1 MSEHIKLSID
11 GLEVV
16 TQKGRSILQAAGEQD
31 IYIPTLCHHPDLKP
45 AGVCRTCM
53 VEVAGR
59 GLVISCKTPVEE
71 GMVVATDSPEIDSVR
86 RTAVS
91 LLVTNHH
98 DDCIG
103 CAADGHCALQNVA
116 SYVGVTRDA
125 LNRLRRPTRSVPV
138 DTSNP
143 FYDRDMDKCIVCGIC
158 VQTCKDL
165 VGVSAI
171 DFAFRGYD
179 TTIAVPGDK
188 PVITSRCISCGECVV
203 RCPVGALIP
212 KSRELPARLV
222 KTICPYCGVGCGI
235 VLGVRGN
242 RIVNAE
248 GNRDCATNAG
258 ILCVKGRYG
267 HGFVGHA
274 DRLKTPL
281 IRRNGKLSEASW
293 DEALSLVAE
302 RLATYPGD
310 AFAGLS
316 SAKCTNEE
324 NYLFQKFVRAVMGTN
339 NVDHCARLCH
349 SPSVAGLA
357 QSFGSGAMTN
367 SIAEVADAQCI
378 LAIGTNTTAAHPVL
392 ATRMWAA
399 VQRGAALIVANPKEI
414 ELCRWATL
422 HLRQRPGSD
431 VALMMGM
438 ARVIVDE
445 GLHDR
450 AFIAQRC
457 EGFEELQK
465 SLSHYDLDWVEKT
478 TGVPKQK
485 IAEAARL
492 YATRKPAAIF
502 YAMGVTQ
509 HTHGTDNVLATSN
522 LALLTGNAGKPSTG
536 VNPLRG
542 QNNVQGACDLAALP
556 NVFPGY
562 QKVTDDAIRR
572 KFEAAWSRP
581 LSPTPGITHVEIFH
595 AIHAGRVKALYSM
608 GENPILS
615 EADANHVREAIER
628 LEFFVVQD
636 IFLTET
642 AAFADV
648 VLPAAAFAEKD
659 GTFTNTERRVQRVR
673 KAVDAP
679 GDAKPDWRILCELAQ
694 KMGVTG
700 FDFSSPKQIMEE
712 ITSLTPQYA
721 GITYERIETNGL
733 QWPCTG
739 PDHGGTQY
747 LFAEKFS
754 TPNGK
759 AQFKP
764 LDYRP
769 PAEDPDEQY
778 PLVLT
783 TDRSLY
789 HFHTSSMTGRVEGLV
804 AAHPEER
811 LMINPIDARALAV
824 ADEELVEVTSR
835 RGNTRVRA
843 HVTEIC
849 PAGVVSLTFHFANAP
864 TNELTIAALDPV
876 AKIPE
881 TKVCA
886 VRVQKTGA

>member
-1 MSEHIKLSID
+1 MSERVTLTID
-11 GLEVV
+11 GLPVV
-16 TQKGRSILQAAGEQD
+16 TQKGRTILEAAGERD
-31 IYIPTLCHHPDLKP
+31 IYIPTLCHDPDLKP
-45 AGVCRTCM
+45 AGICRTCM

-59 GLVISCKTPVEE
+59 GVIISCKTPAED
-71 GMVVATDSPEIDSVR
+71 GMVVSTDSPEIDKIR
-86 RTAVS
+86 RTAVE

-103 CAADGHCALQNVA
+103 CAADGDCTLQNVA
-116 SYVGVTRDA
+116 SYVGVTRQG
-125 LNRLRRPTRSVPV
+125 LNQLRGPTHSVPV

-143 FYDRDMDKCIVCGIC
+143 FYDRDMDKCILCGIC
-158 VQTCKDL
+158 VRTCEDL

-179 TTIAVPGDK
+179 TTIAASGNQPM
-188 PVITSRCISCGECVV
+188 ITSRCVSCGECVV

-212 KSRELPARLV
+212 KSREIPARQV
-222 KTICPYCGVGCGI
+222 ETICPYCGVGCGI
-235 VLGVRGN
+235 LLGIRGN

-248 GNRDCATNAG
+248 GNRDCVTNQG
-258 ILCVKGRYG
+258 MLCVKGRYG
-267 HGFVGHA
+267 HDFVGHA

-281 IRRNGKLSEASW
+281 IRKNGKLVETSW
-293 DEALSLVAE
+293 EEALSLVAE
-302 RLATYPGD
+302 KLATYGGD

-367 SIAEVADAQCI
+367 SIAEAADAQCI
-378 LAIGTNTTAAHPVL
+378 FAIGTNTTAAHPVL

-399 VQRGAALIVANPKEI
+399 VQKGAALIVANPKEI

-445 GLHDR
+445 GWHDE
-450 AFIAQRC
+450 AFIAERC
-457 EGFEELQK
+457 EGFEDLEK
-465 SLSHYDLDWVEKT
+465 SLAHYDLDFVENT

-492 YATRKPAAIF
+492 YATRKPSAIF

-522 LALLTGNAGKPSTG
+522 LALLTGNAGKSSTG

-562 QKVTDDAIRR
+562 QKVDVAANQK
-572 KFEAAWSRP
+572 KFEAAWGRP
-581 LSPTPGITHVEIFH
+581 LSATPGLTHVEIFH
-595 AIHAGRVKALYSM
+595 AICAGEVKALYSM

-615 EADANHVREAIER
+615 EADANHVREAFEQ

-642 AAFADV
+642 AEFADV
-648 VLPAAAFAEKD
+648 VLPAASFAEKD

-679 GDAKPDWRILCELAQ
+679 GDAKPDWWIICALAE
-694 KMGVTG
+694 KLGVSG
-700 FDFSSPKQIMEE
+700 FEFSSPEQIMEE
-712 ITSLTPQYA
+712 MASLTPQYA
-721 GITYERIETNGL
+721 GISYERIDANGL

-739 PDHGGTQY
+739 PDHGGTKY

-759 AQFKP
+759 GQLKP
-764 LDYRP
+764 LEYRP
-769 PAEDPDEQY
+769 PAEEPDEQY

-789 HFHTSSMTGRVEGLV
+789 HYHTSSMTGRVEGLV
-804 AAHPEER
+804 AAHPEEQ
-811 LMINPIDARALAV
+811 LMIHPIDASKLEIV
-824 ADEELVEVTSR
+824 DEEEVEVASR
-835 RGNTRVRA
+835 RGNIRVKA

-849 PAGVVSLTFHFANAP
+849 PVGVVSLTFHFANAP
-864 TNELTIAALDPV
+864 TNELTHAALDPI

-886 VRVQKTGA
+886 VRIRKSTA